1 MPITTTSKT
10 TLTKDINKAYLID
23 KTYDKVSVL
32 NSLSYELK
40 NRKRHVNWLIC
51 LAGVSIWILHAA

>member
-1 MPITTTSKT
+1 MPIRTTSKT
-10 TLTKDINKAYLID
+10 TLANDINKAYFID
-23 KTYDKVSVL
+23 RTYDQVSVL

-40 NRKRHVNWLIC
+40 NRKRHVNWFIC

>member
-10 TLTKDINKAYLID
+10 TLTNDINKAYLID

-40 NRKRHVNWLIC
+40 NRKRQVKWLIF
-51 LAGVSIWILHAA
+51 